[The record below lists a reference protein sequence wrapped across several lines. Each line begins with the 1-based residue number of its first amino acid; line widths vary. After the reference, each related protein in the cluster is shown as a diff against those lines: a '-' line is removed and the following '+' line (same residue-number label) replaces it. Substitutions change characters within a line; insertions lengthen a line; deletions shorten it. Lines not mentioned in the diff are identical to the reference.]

1 MCLAIPGRIIAIA
14 GSDPLTRIGRVDFG
28 GALREVNLAFL
39 PDARPGGYILVHA
52 GVALQRID
60 EEAAAATLA
69 ALAAAEEVAADEAP

>member
-39 PDARPGGYILVHA
+39 PDARPGDYILVHA

-60 EEAAAATLA
+60 EEAAAATLD